1 MLVCYFKSFQRH
13 RERLRQRRISLRV
26 QRNMCRS
33 RGFAIDQMDHL
44 DANMFKRMFRV
55 DQYTFDEILEAIT
68 PFLDEKNAQK
78 AINSSGSPVTNKT
91 RLAVTLQWLAGSSY
105 IDLCFAWGVTCS
117 TFYSE
122 RGIIWPTIESIDL
135 AFDMGL
141 PLHDTDKLEELSQG
155 FSEHSGGIFDGYLL
169 AIDGFAV
176 PTRQPY
182 DNEVIYKKDYHYH
195 KGGFAIVVI
204 AGCDVKCHF
213 NVASC
218 KHSGST
224 NDMIAWQ

>member
-1 MLVCYFKSFQRH
+1 
-13 RERLRQRRISLRV
+13 
-26 QRNMCRS
+26 
-33 RGFAIDQMDHL
+33 
-44 DANMFKRMFRV
+44 MFRV
-55 DQYTFDEILEAIT
+55 DQYIFDEILEAIT

-91 RLAVTLQWLAGSSY
+91 RLAVTLQWLASGSY
-105 IDLCFAWGVTCS
+105 FDLSFAWGVACS

-122 RGIIWPTIESIDL
+122 RGIIWLTIEAIDL